1 QLLHW
6 TLFSS
11 SRFPVQGHILS
22 TSARPHTPVQIHSS
36 AFFSSPSSLL
46 FFSAF
51 QRFPSFS
58 RKSEMEPP
66 LMTYHEA
73 EMQRS
78 HHFIQALKEL
88 QNLRPQLYSAAEYCE
103 SSYLFS
109 DQKQVVLDNLKDY
122 AVKALVNAVDHLGT
136 VAYKLSDLLSQ
147 QTTEI
152 SAIEL
157 QAASLAQRMRSCQEH
172 SDREGLKKQ
181 SLAKNMHV
189 NHKHY
194 VLSDPVAT
202 GEQISAILRETF
214 DVNQPQPLPSTT
226 LQMEVHPLPVPKPVP
241 LFQDPLPSADF
252 AVGSKSSKT
261 LAWHFASDAAPVPST
276 HSTSTSGGQQATHS
290 ATGASM
296 PETSLSMRSFVTS
309 LNQKDEHMPST
320 MKAELSSSKSLGQ
333 TKVGMMRSESFAA
346 AKSAPP
352 VSGKDIAFTRSMTM
366 LPSQPLPEMESTEG
380 SRPAPSRSKSL
391 LRSLLGRQKSSL
403 KPTTSN

>member
-1 QLLHW
+1 
-6 TLFSS
+6 
-11 SRFPVQGHILS
+11 
-22 TSARPHTPVQIHSS
+22 
-36 AFFSSPSSLL
+36 
-46 FFSAF
+46 
-51 QRFPSFS
+51 
-58 RKSEMEPP
+58 MEPP

-172 SDREGLKKQ
+172 SDCEGLKKQ

-276 HSTSTSGGQQATHS
+276 HSTST
-290 ATGASM
+290 
-296 PETSLSMRSFVTS
+296 R
-309 LNQKDEHMPST
+309 
-320 MKAELSSSKSLGQ
+320 
-333 TKVGMMRSESFAA
+333 
-346 AKSAPP
+346 
-352 VSGKDIAFTRSMTM
+352 
-366 LPSQPLPEMESTEG
+366 EG
-380 SRPAPSRSKSL
+380 
-391 LRSLLGRQKSSL
+391 
-403 KPTTSN
+403 

>member
-1 QLLHW
+1 
-6 TLFSS
+6 
-11 SRFPVQGHILS
+11 
-22 TSARPHTPVQIHSS
+22 
-36 AFFSSPSSLL
+36 
-46 FFSAF
+46 
-51 QRFPSFS
+51 
-58 RKSEMEPP
+58 MEPP

-172 SDREGLKKQ
+172 SDCEGLKKQ

-252 AVGSKSSKT
+252 AGSKSSKT

-309 LNQKDEHMPST
+309 LDQKDEHMPST

-333 TKVGMMRSESFAA
+333 AKVGMMRTLHSL
-346 AKSAPP
+346 AP
-352 VSGKDIAFTRSMTM
+352 
-366 LPSQPLPEMESTEG
+366 
-380 SRPAPSRSKSL
+380 
-391 LRSLLGRQKSSL
+391 
-403 KPTTSN
+403 

>member
-1 QLLHW
+1 
-6 TLFSS
+6 
-11 SRFPVQGHILS
+11 
-22 TSARPHTPVQIHSS
+22 
-36 AFFSSPSSLL
+36 
-46 FFSAF
+46 
-51 QRFPSFS
+51 
-58 RKSEMEPP
+58 MEPP

-122 AVKALVNAVDHLGT
+122 TVKALVNAVDHLGT
-136 VAYKLSDLLSQ
+136 VAYKLNDLLSQ

-320 MKAELSSSKSLGQ
+320 MKAELSSSKSLGLA
-333 TKVGMMRSESFAA
+333 KVGMMRSESFAP